1 LNQYIFNDLYGEYE
15 HNLVLGQLF
24 NTTLKAEEFIGCK
37 LKFKIPEFNNYTK
50 VNCLS
55 KSRTI
60 QIFEK
65 NNVFG
70 KCLAYF
76 HENKFYENQKEIKI
90 SRNDF
95 IEFKLSEKLID
106 EVIHKVG
113 DYYALY
119 ISIYSNNRGKGFQNL
134 PQLRSVLSLGEIFYK
149 CLSKHYSS
157 QCRDKNDIKQMDS
170 FQDCM
175 EFCALEN
182 RIHSQDCIPNPLVQ
196 NWFQL
201 SNKSFSRNIKICDK
215 EMHYKPDIHKDC
227 KTHCNRDCREEY
239 LRISTLRLN

>member
-1 LNQYIFNDLYGEYE
+1 LYGEYE

-24 NTTLKAEEFIGCK
+24 NTTLKAEEFIECK
-37 LKFKIPEFNNYTK
+37 LKFKITEFNNYTE

-76 HENKFYENQKEIKI
+76 HENEFNENQKEIKI

-106 EVIHKVG
+106 EV
-113 DYYALY
+113 
-119 ISIYSNNRGKGFQNL
+119 F
-134 PQLRSVLSLGEIFYK
+134 
-149 CLSKHYSS
+149 
-157 QCRDKNDIKQMDS
+157 IK
-170 FQDCM
+170 
-175 EFCALEN
+175 
-182 RIHSQDCIPNPLVQ
+182 
-196 NWFQL
+196 
-201 SNKSFSRNIKICDK
+201 
-215 EMHYKPDIHKDC
+215 
-227 KTHCNRDCREEY
+227 
-239 LRISTLRLN
+239 